1 LLSAWAWLTRFAVVK
16 NLDTMMVNLQYFER
30 GELMKKVL
38 VLGGVGAMA
47 TETTIDLVRT
57 SDFDEITIAD
67 INLAKVESFIE
78 KSGDHRLR
86 AAKINAESVNDMAE
100 LISGYDVVA
109 NGLPRVYCENAI
121 RAGIQAKVDMLD
133 LISPHEETLAL
144 DNEAQAAG
152 ISVVGG
158 VGITPGITNLLA
170 QLGADRLEQVKR
182 IDIDFAA
189 FRSIAHSPGL
199 LHVILWEFDP
209 RTENRFYFDNGELIP
224 NPPFSGARTV
234 PFPEPIGPQTTYYV
248 PHGESQTLSKNIP
261 GVKQV
266 FIRGCFP
273 PRAMGLVKMLYDYG
287 LYDSPPIDYDGSK
300 IQPLEYISHYLLN
313 SAAGDQ
319 TEIWGYSVQV
329 EVRGVLKGRDV
340 MYRFVTDHPPMDIWG
355 GPRAY
360 SKNVGIPLSI
370 GAQMLARG
378 QVKKKGVDGAETMLP
393 AEEFV
398 NELRKRDFVINES
411 LSYLSD

>member
-1 LLSAWAWLTRFAVVK
+1 
-16 NLDTMMVNLQYFER
+16 
-30 GELMKKVL
+30 MKKIL

-47 TETTIDLVRT
+47 TETSIDLVNT
-57 SDFDEITIAD
+57 SDFEEIMIAD
-67 INLAKVESFIE
+67 INLDKIEMFIE
-78 KSGDHRLR
+78 KAGDNRLK
-86 AAKINAESVNDMAE
+86 AAKINADSVSEMAE

-121 RAGIQAKVDMLD
+121 RAGIKAKVDMLD

-144 DNEAQAAG
+144 DKEAQSAG

-158 VGITPGITNLLA
+158 VGITPGITNILA
-170 QLGADRLEQVKR
+170 QLGADRLETVKR

-209 RTENRFYFDNGELIP
+209 RTENRFYFDDGNLIP

-234 PFPEPIGPQTTYYV
+234 HFPEPIGTQTTYYV

-287 LYDSPPIDYDGSK
+287 MYDAQPLDYQDRK
-300 IQPLEYISHYLLN
+300 IQPLEFINHYLLN
-313 SAAGDQ
+313 SPAGDQ
-319 TEIWGYSVQV
+319 TEVWGYSVQV
-329 EVRGVLKGRDV
+329 EVQGVLNGYDV
-340 MYRFVTDHPPMDIWG
+340 MVRFVTDHPPMDKWG
-355 GPRAY
+355 GQRAY
-360 SKNVGIPLSI
+360 AKNVGIPLSI
-370 GAQMLARG
+370 GAQMLANG
-378 QVKKKGVDGAETMLP
+378 KAKKKGVDGAETMLP

-398 NELRKRDFVINES
+398 NELRKRGFVINES
-411 LSYLSD
+411 LSYR